1 MTTAEEKAPGKL
13 SRPLIRNRHLGDRKV
28 AFALRAQRCSFPSEM
43 IRHNAYFDA
52 LGNLE
57 VKTTEWDAVFA
68 GLSVLRLI
76 DRVTTKGETRKPSEW
91 PEMNTSRAR
100 VDAVKIGDPT
110 RAILTRILD
119 DLEKQGELTSDIGSS
134 LLAYGRALDLD
145 AHWTLAVDVFQT
157 IAEIFSAREN
167 PRLIIDACTALGSSA
182 RSAGDWET
190 SARGYTRAEHLAETT
205 GDKAAALTVQVG
217 LANSHLIRGNLPAA
231 QDELDQ
237 VLAEAKGDE
246 LEPVRAIALH
256 ASGSVAHARG
266 DYQRAVHLEY
276 RALEMTSNP
285 SSRERILADI
295 AAAYAGLGMRETARD
310 GYSIVAMT
318 SPHQWVRWQAT
329 LNLMELAVEEGDEA
343 SFNEHVNQM
352 ESAPLDPRLRTY
364 MLYFMAMGYRRF
376 DKPGASALFEQAGKF
391 ARDNKLNQL
400 AFEVESA
407 MVKGIVPSKEQP
419 AFQPSS
425 ELREIAEALVNLRD
439 RASS

>member
-1 MTTAEEKAPGKL
+1 
-13 SRPLIRNRHLGDRKV
+13 
-28 AFALRAQRCSFPSEM
+28 M

-57 VKTTEWDAVFA
+57 VKSPEWDAVFA

-76 DRVTTKGETRKPSEW
+76 DRVATKGETRKPSEW
-91 PEMNTSRAR
+91 PEMFTSRVR
-100 VDAVKIGDPT
+100 VDAVKVGDPA
-110 RAILTRILD
+110 RAILSRILD
-119 DLEKQGELTSDIGSS
+119 DLEKQGELSSGIGSS
-134 LLAYGRALDLD
+134 LLTYGRALDLD

-157 IAEIFSAREN
+157 IAEIFSGREN
-167 PRLIIDACTALGSSA
+167 SRLIIDACTLLGSSA
-182 RSAGDWET
+182 RSAGDWEA
-190 SARGYTRAEHLAETT
+190 SAQGYAQAEHLAETT
-205 GDKAAALTVQVG
+205 DDRAASLTVQVG
-217 LANSHLIRGNLPAA
+217 FANSHLIRGNLPAA

-237 VLAEAKGDE
+237 VLAEIKSDE

-266 DYQRAVHLEY
+266 EYQRAVHLEY

-343 SFNEHVNQM
+343 SFNEHVSQM
-352 ESAPLDPRLRTY
+352 ESAALDPRLRTY
-364 MLYFMAMGYRRF
+364 MFYYMALGYRRF
-376 DKPGASALFEQAGKF
+376 DRPGASALFEQASQF

-400 AFEVESA
+400 AFEIESA
-407 MVKGIVPSKEQP
+407 MEKEIMPSKDQP
-419 AFQPSS
+419 AFEPSS
-425 ELREIAEALVNLRD
+425 ELREIAEALGNLRD